1 MPDAPLRQYMINQS
15 MTKPILIMGCERNLF
30 ALSSLFCAYVGFN
43 VGFSRGEISLVIAAI
58 AAWFAVNFGL
68 GLMGKADPYMSEV
81 FRRATQYSD
90 KPFHIQLYL
99 PAKSSVAS
107 KPPLITKKR
116 WM

>member
-30 ALSSLFCAYVGFN
+30 ALSSLFCGYVGFN
-43 VGFSRGEISLVIAAI
+43 LGFSRGEISLVIAAV

-68 GLMGKADPYMSEV
+68 QLMGKADPYMSEV
-81 FRRATQYSD
+81 FRRATRYSD
-90 KPFHIQLYL
+90 KSFRIQLYL

-107 KPPLITKKR
+107 KPSFTTKKR